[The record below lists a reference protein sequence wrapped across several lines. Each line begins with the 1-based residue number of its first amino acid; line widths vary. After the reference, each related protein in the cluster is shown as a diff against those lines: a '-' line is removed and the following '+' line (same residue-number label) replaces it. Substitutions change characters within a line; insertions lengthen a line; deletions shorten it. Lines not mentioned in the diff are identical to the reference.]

1 MRKHEKFIIEND
13 LVSKIFSG
21 YEKSACEKLLLLRK
35 LILET
40 AAENNLQDQ
49 LEETLKWQEP
59 SYISKIGSTIRIAP
73 YKKDKAKVAVFF
85 NCKTVLIETIKEL
98 YKDLFEYEGN
108 RALVFTIAD
117 SLPTKELKHCIRL
130 ALTYHRIKKRP
141 LLGC

>member
-1 MRKHEKFIIEND
+1 MGQNEKYVIENT
-13 LVSKIFSG
+13 LVLNVFSG
-21 YEKSACEKLLLLRK
+21 YEKSAREKLLLLRK

-59 SYISKIGSTIRIAP
+59 SYISKKGSTIRIAP
-73 YKKDKAKVAVFF
+73 YKKNKAKVVMFF

-98 YKDLFEYEGN
+98 YQDLFEYEGN

-117 SLPTKELKHCIRL
+117 SVPTKELKHCIEL
-130 ALTYHRIKKRP
+130 ALTYHQIKKRP